1 MKHPIRFAGAMHP
14 GRAIRFNRQQPP
26 RRSRALDAF
35 TAIVLGAACGA
46 GLVLALSGGISQ

>member
-14 GRAIRFNRQQPP
+14 GRAIRFDRRPAP
-26 RRSRALDAF
+26 RRSRALDAI

-46 GLVLALSGGISQ
+46 GIVIALSGGLHP